1 MSAPGRR
8 GCGLGG
14 NMRVGSRVALL
25 FAAVVVCA
33 PILTADHFIGE
44 CPLSLIDSTPPT
56 TEFVTGP
63 HGTFRNGNLVHV
75 LAGNI
80 LTTYNVTDLGDLSV
94 ARQDFMSSLAGRETN
109 AGTTFAN
116 GYLFVSSEA
125 GLEIFDLRNV
135 RAGGNAPIL
144 VTRRAGLHYRK
155 LIVNGNLLAGLYP
168 LYDLPCYPYPIL
180 SLPCSNQVDL
190 FSISTISNPTM
201 VSSIPTPPGEL
212 GFNDI
217 SFNFGF
223 LLGLHDDKISV
234 YNVSNPFVPQRITT
248 DGSISGR
255 WFVTNTTDFIGV
267 GVDKVITIYRF
278 NPQFALFTP
287 VRLLTIPFYLT
298 IDRSNDI
305 RFHPQAFYDEPNARL
320 ITLIEEI
327 NPMNLKPART
337 IAFDVFDFTVIQY
350 EGSAERIYE
359 DMTPTLTDEVKYSP
373 LAAGS
378 SVFVIGD
385 ESGMQEWGACNRVTG
400 RIELD
405 SIVYLTCSGSEIHG
419 WVTGTQKIVSVE
431 LFLDNTSLGSATVTG
446 LQRDDVSSTTP
457 AFTWRINVNLDA
469 TARGEHLIRAIG
481 TDALGQRKQFAFK
494 RMFFPGSPNN
504 CIVPKRRAVR

>member
-25 FAAVVVCA
+25 LAVIVCS

-75 LAGNI
+75 LSGNI
-80 LTTYNVTDLGDLSV
+80 LTTYNVTDLGDLSI
-94 ARQDFMSSLAGRETN
+94 ARQDFMASLAARETN

-168 LYDLPCYPYPIL
+168 LYDLPCYPFPNL
-180 SLPCSNQVDL
+180 SLPCSNQIDL
-190 FSISTISNPTM
+190 FSISTISNPTL
-201 VSSIPTPPGEL
+201 VSSIPTPPATI

-223 LLGLHDDKISV
+223 LLALSDDRLSV
-234 YNVSNPFVPQRITT
+234 YNVSNPFAPQFLVSDENIE
-248 DGSISGR
+248 GR
-255 WFVTNTTDFIGV
+255 WFITNTTDFVGV
-267 GVDKVITIYRF
+267 GVDNVIRIWRF

-298 IDRSNDI
+298 IDRSNPI
-305 RFHPQAFYDEPNARL
+305 RFYPQAFYDEPNARL

-327 NPMNLKPART
+327 DPMTLKPART

-350 EGSAERIYE
+350 EGSDERIYE

-385 ESGMQEWGACNRVTG
+385 ESGLQEWGACNRVTG

-405 SIVYLTCSGSEIHG
+405 SPTFLTCSGAEVHG
-419 WVTGTQKIVSVE
+419 WVTGTQKIVNVE
-431 LFLDNTSLGSATVTG
+431 LFLDNTSLGAATVTG
-446 LQRDDVSSTTP
+446 QIRNDVSSTTP
-457 AFTWRINVNLDA
+457 AFTWRINVNLDS
-469 TARGEHLIRAIG
+469 TARGEHLLRAIG

-494 RMFFPGSPNN
+494 RLFFPGSPNN
-504 CIVPKRRAVR
+504 CTVPKRRAVR